1 MGTVVSFVPIV
12 ATVVDWDTLL
22 TKADL
27 ALGRSVSS
35 SLDAKNVPTFG
46 TAPFIGAV
54 AEFAKEG
61 SDPVLAMRDDR
72 LALRHLH
79 YGFLLEFPRRD
90 FIFLSSYG
98 LNVTPAN
105 AGDYAIVSAK
115 FNEWVAFVVTVLTTS
130 ESWTHPPLKM
140 LACKLLAWFEVQDF
154 VEAWG
159 LYEKRYTADGLYVL
173 VRK

>member
-1 MGTVVSFVPIV
+1 MTVVSFIPIS

-22 TKADL
+22 TCAEK

-35 SLDAKNVPTFG
+35 SLDARNLPTFG
-46 TAPFIGAV
+46 RAPLVCAA

-61 SDPVLAMRDDR
+61 SDAIGAMRDDR

-79 YGFLLEFPRRD
+79 FGFLLEFPRRD

-98 LNVTPAN
+98 LNITPASS
-105 AGDYAIVSAK
+105 GDYAIVSAQM
-115 FNEWVAFVVTVLTTS
+115 NAWVAFVTAVLTTS
-130 ESWTHPPLKM
+130 ESWTHPALKM

-159 LYEKRYTADGLYVL
+159 LYEKRYTPDGLYVL